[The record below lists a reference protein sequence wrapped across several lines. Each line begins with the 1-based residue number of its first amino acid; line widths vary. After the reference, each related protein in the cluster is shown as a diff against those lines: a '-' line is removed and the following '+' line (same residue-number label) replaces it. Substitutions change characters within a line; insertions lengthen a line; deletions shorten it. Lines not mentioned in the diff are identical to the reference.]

1 MSAREEEDEIAAFLP
16 MLQDYLRR
24 EWLPLKA
31 AFISLLTI
39 VVNDIAPAKILPEK
53 KKEKEAKASQKD
65 QLGIHNR
72 QESVASQSASDDEYV
87 YDVYFK
93 GNTAPT
99 SSDWNNLGNYGT
111 LYAFK

>member
-1 MSAREEEDEIAAFLP
+1 VIATRSRL
-16 MLQDYLRR
+16 
-24 EWLPLKA
+24 
-31 AFISLLTI
+31 ISLLTV

-53 KKEKEAKASQKD
+53 KKDKEPKASQKD
-65 QLGIHNR
+65 QLAIHNR
-72 QESVASQSASDDEYV
+72 QESVASQSTSDDEYV

-111 LYAFK
+111 L